1 MLYNFESYI
10 MKKLLVIFGLFLSM
24 NCAQAVQ
31 QTVDVSGLTQAQIAQ
46 ITADVES
53 KKASPVQTAVAVRE
67 EVNAWGE
74 MGANVGK
81 AIIAAAKELGM
92 AANEFASTSLGK
104 FVIGVII
111 FKLAGSA
118 ILHILIGSMVIVISL
133 TLGWKLMKY
142 SESNI
147 EYDYKPVLW
156 GLYNKRVIIKHT
168 AHDIGHHNAWPHI
181 IMAGGFIGGVIIMLT
196 F

>member
-81 AIIAAAKELGM
+81 AII
-92 AANEFASTSLGK
+92 
-104 FVIGVII
+104 
-111 FKLAGSA
+111 
-118 ILHILIGSMVIVISL
+118 
-133 TLGWKLMKY
+133 
-142 SESNI
+142 
-147 EYDYKPVLW
+147 
-156 GLYNKRVIIKHT
+156 
-168 AHDIGHHNAWPHI
+168 
-181 IMAGGFIGGVIIMLT
+181 GGVIIMLT